1 MSKIGNPVLDSTML
15 ALKRASKSSG
25 ATVWLDASRHLSKS
39 RSRKPTVNV
48 GKIDR
53 VTAKDSVIL
62 VPGKVL
68 GSGVLSHPVVVG
80 AYSYT
85 ATARRKIVEAGGEA
99 LTIPKF
105 LERFPSGAGV
115 TLIGG

>member
-1 MSKIGNPVLDSTML
+1 MSKIGNPVLDSTVS

-25 ATVWLDASRHLSKS
+25 AAVWLDASRYLSGS
-39 RSRKPTVNV
+39 RSLKRTVNV

-53 VTAKDSVIL
+53 VTGKDSVIL

-68 GSGVLSHPVVVG
+68 GSGALSHPVVVG

-85 ATARRKIVEAGGEA
+85 ATARKKIVEAGGEA
-99 LTIPKF
+99 LTITKF